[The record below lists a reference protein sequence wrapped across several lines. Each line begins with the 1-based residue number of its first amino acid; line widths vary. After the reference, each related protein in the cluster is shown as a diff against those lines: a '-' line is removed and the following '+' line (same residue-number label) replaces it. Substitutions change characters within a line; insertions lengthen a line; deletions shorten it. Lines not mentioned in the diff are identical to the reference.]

1 VLRDAGLRATQ
12 ARIDVYEVLAA
23 SDAPLSHREAAVRLP
38 DADRVTVFRS
48 LVALTEAGLAVRVD
62 LGDRTWR
69 YALAEEEHAHEA
81 AGHAHF
87 TCTACGRVTCL
98 DDLLIAGPPGQS
110 ELLRDA
116 EITVRGT
123 CDDCR

>member
-1 VLRDAGLRATQ
+1 MLVR
-12 ARIDVYEVLAA
+12 
-23 SDAPLSHREAAVRLP
+23 SDTPLSHREAADLLP
-38 DADRVTVFRS
+38 GADRVTVFRS

-69 YALAEEEHAHEA
+69 YALAEDGHTHDTS
-81 AGHAHF
+81 GHAHF
-87 TCTACGRVTCL
+87 TCLQCGTVTCL
-98 DDLLIAGPPGQS
+98 DDLLISAPPGQS
-110 ELLRDA
+110 ELLRGA